1 LGRKIFFPL
10 FFFVFV
16 FFAFFRPYC
25 ELKLTTWSI
34 PPLPLPPPH
43 LLIIPSSYG
52 TSAEAVAAVS
62 KLNRRCILDID
73 TQGVKLIKSNHPSLN
88 PVFLFL
94 SPPSISALRS
104 RLSGRGT
111 ETQESL
117 DARLGA
123 AKDEIRYAVEG
134 GHDVVIVND
143 DVERAYGLLESVA
156 MGEEIEGD
164 KLPEF
169 GEEL

>member
-1 LGRKIFFPL
+1 M
-10 FFFVFV
+10 
-16 FFAFFRPYC
+16 
-25 ELKLTTWSI
+25 
-34 PPLPLPPPH
+34 
-43 LLIIPSSYG
+43 
-52 TSAEAVAAVS
+52 
-62 KLNRRCILDID
+62 NRRCILDID
-73 TQGVKLIKSNHPSLN
+73 TQGVKLIKSNHPTLN

-94 SPPSISALRS
+94 SPPSIPALKS

-123 AKDEIRYAVEG
+123 AIGEIKYAVEG

-143 DVERAYGLLESVA
+143 DLDRAYGLLEKVA
-156 MGEEIEGD
+156 LGEEVEGD
-164 KLPEF
+164 KLPDF